1 MNIAVIVAL
10 ATGMACA
17 GTTAT
22 AKGEE
27 AKSGGNPMWPAGLR
41 WNCKTGSKIVCER
54 DGSCR
59 TDKGDAPFALNYD
72 NNDVEFS
79 DGKVRIKR
87 HYQQTVQGSP
97 LQSEVKVELADN
109 RVIWLTAV
117 DASRTYSAAWVGAIS
132 ELKGGVVLMESQ
144 GVYCTPKK

>member
-1 MNIAVIVAL
+1 MIRTVMMAL
-10 ATGMACA
+10 AMGIMWA
-17 GTTAT
+17 GTA
-22 AKGEE
+22 AQGEE
-27 AKSGGNPMWPAGLR
+27 SKSAGNPMWPAGLR
-41 WNCKTGSKIVCER
+41 WDCRTSSKIVCER

-59 TDKGDAPFALNYD
+59 TDKGDAPFVLNYG
-72 NNDVEFS
+72 NNNVEFP

-97 LQSEVKVELADN
+97 LQSEIKVELADN

-117 DASRTYSAAWVGAIS
+117 DASRTYSDAWVGAIS

-144 GVYCTPKK
+144 GVYCIPKK

>member
-1 MNIAVIVAL
+1 MNKTVMVAF
-10 ATGMACA
+10 AMGMMCV
-17 GTTAT
+17 GAT
-22 AKGEE
+22 AQIE
-27 AKSGGNPMWPAGLR
+27 KSKSAGNPMWSAGLR
-41 WNCKTGSKIVCER
+41 WACKTGSKIVCER
-54 DGSCR
+54 DGSCH
-59 TDKGDAPFALNYD
+59 TAKGDAPFVLNYD
-72 NNDVEFS
+72 SSDVEFP

-117 DASRTYSAAWVGAIS
+117 DASRNYSEAWVGAIS

-144 GVYCTPKK
+144 GIYCAPKK

>member
-1 MNIAVIVAL
+1 MSRAVVVAIAVGAMCVGA
-10 ATGMACA
+10 AAQSDDT
-17 GTTAT
+17 
-22 AKGEE
+22 
-27 AKSGGNPMWPAGLR
+27 KSAGNPMWQAGLR
-41 WNCKTGSKIVCER
+41 WDCRTASKIVCER

-59 TDKGDAPFALNYD
+59 TDKGDAPFVLSYD
-72 NNDVEFS
+72 DNDVEFA

-97 LQSEVKVELADN
+97 LQREVKVELADN

-117 DASRTYSAAWVGAIS
+117 DASRTYSDAWVGAIS

-144 GVYCTPKK
+144 GVYCAPKK

>member
-1 MNIAVIVAL
+1 MAFAM
-10 ATGMACA
+10 GMMSVGAA
-17 GTTAT
+17 AQADGTRSA
-22 AKGEE
+22 
-27 AKSGGNPMWPAGLR
+27 GNPMWQTGLR
-41 WNCKTGSKIVCER
+41 WDCKAASKIVCER

-59 TDKGDAPFALNYD
+59 TDKGDVPFVLNYD
-72 NNDVEFS
+72 NNDVEFP
-79 DGKVRIKR
+79 DVKVRIKR

-117 DASRTYSAAWVGAIS
+117 DASRNYSDAWVGALS

-144 GVYCTPKK
+144 GVYCAPKK